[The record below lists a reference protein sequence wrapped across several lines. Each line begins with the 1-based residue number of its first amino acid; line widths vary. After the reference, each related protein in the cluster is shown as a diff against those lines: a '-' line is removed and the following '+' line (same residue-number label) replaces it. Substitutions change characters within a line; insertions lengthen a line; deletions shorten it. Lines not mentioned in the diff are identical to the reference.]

1 MVAAWWRMQGVLLFS
16 SARAVAAA
24 NTSGGENLPPM
35 YFIELQRVLG
45 VRAGWSEL
53 PHCRLDPVSVRHR
66 GLELTLRN
74 AKDTAN
80 TGNKRYC

>member
-1 MVAAWWRMQGVLLFS
+1 MQGVLLFS

-24 NTSGGENLPPM
+24 NTSGGENLLPM

-53 PHCRLDPVSVRHR
+53 PHCLDPVTVRHR

-74 AKDTAN
+74 AKDTVN
-80 TGNKRYC
+80 TGNKRY